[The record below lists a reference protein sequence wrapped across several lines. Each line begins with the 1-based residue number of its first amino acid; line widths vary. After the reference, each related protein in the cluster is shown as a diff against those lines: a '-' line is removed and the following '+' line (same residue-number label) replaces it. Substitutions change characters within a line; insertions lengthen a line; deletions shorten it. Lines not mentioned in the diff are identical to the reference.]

1 MKTSF
6 LSKIASIVSVIFLLF
21 FSVIFTSVFGQKT
34 LFYRDI
40 PDAAESILKIRYQ
53 IPRNFNFVDTL
64 IGWRN
69 SDSSGIGCF
78 YVPVMQSDDKEC
90 MLMYA
95 LPVVV
100 PKRFH
105 RKFVATC
112 DCPDKAFFRGR
123 NLSHLNHIMLELSQM
138 LGTRDFDRN
147 DYVSVF
153 TKDKAKKW
161 FNADS
166 VHIFDVSPV
175 KPLYILDKKYI
186 HCTRIY
192 ISKKN
197 SPSSFITIGLFFT
210 DDGKNRELEYLSKL
224 EKNVWYKKG
233 IIRTWHWRAYK
244 RWTKLMRRDFCSSDN

>member
-1 MKTSF
+1 MK
-6 LSKIASIVSVIFLLF
+6 KRIFLLF
-21 FSVIFTSVFGQKT
+21 FSVICTFVFGQKT
-34 LFYRDI
+34 LYRDI
-40 PDAAESILKIRYQ
+40 PDAAEPILKIKYQ
-53 IPRNFNFVDTL
+53 IPQNFNFVDTL
-64 IGWRN
+64 IVWLN
-69 SDSSGIGCF
+69 SDSPGIGSM
-78 YVPVMQSDDKEC
+78 YAPVMQSYDKEC

-95 LPVVV
+95 VPVVV

-105 RKFVATC
+105 RKFAATC

-138 LGTRDFDRN
+138 LGTRNFDRD

-166 VHIFDVSPV
+166 VHIFDVSLA
-175 KPLYILDKKYI
+175 KPLYILDRKYI

-210 DDGKNRELEYLSKL
+210 DDGKNRELEYLSQL

-233 IIRTWHWRAYK
+233 IIWQWRAEK
-244 RWTKLMRRDFCSSDN
+244 RWKKLMRRGFESSSQRI